1 MDPSDRKILMQEFP
15 QVAYLEP
22 SKKRDESAKRLLQ
35 MNKKGIA
42 CKHFRAAS
50 FYIDELRKQ
59 DEYANLP
66 EIIFATYKEAQ
77 EIRNNLD
84 DNKLKKSESASS
96 VQYDS
101 DSSSTTD
108 ISDRGEEDTDDEINN
123 QKNYKNNT
131 DLMSNSSDDFF
142 NYMEH
147 IFSIS
152 NADQSNSS
160 LMDITKLNA
169 AAIHK
174 QEFKEFLESTSRSLR
189 ILQENSIILQDLIRS
204 KDNSD
209 NLNTL
214 ITYLHDIVTSNSF
227 KDAQN
232 LVDVI
237 YEDTNPHRCITSK
250 TNSNII
256 PLEKETKQQRHES
269 YKS

>member
-1 MDPSDRKILMQEFP
+1 MQEFP

-35 MNKKGIA
+35 INKLIYTTCVYGKPTDLFCQYLDFLQKGIA
-42 CKHFRAAS
+42 CKHLRAAS

-66 EIIFATYKEAQ
+66 KIIFATYEEAQ
-77 EIRNNLD
+77 EICNNLD

-123 QKNYKNNT
+123 QKNYKII
-131 DLMSNSSDDFF
+131 LIL
-142 NYMEH
+142 Y
-147 IFSIS
+147 
-152 NADQSNSS
+152 QSNSS

-232 LVDVI
+232 LVDVM